1 MAIKSPAKRR
11 ILWRLIPCPISSM
24 ARWMTWGK
32 STQTALAEMQERVP
46 HRYPQR

>member
-1 MAIKSPAKRR
+1 MATSSPAKRR

-24 ARWMTWGK
+24 ALWMTWGK
-32 STQTALAEMQERVP
+32 STQMALVQMQESVP